1 MKVLVI
7 KGGPRVKGTTNTIVE
22 EFIKGAKSAAHEVK
36 VFDNGRGAIKP
47 CLGCKACWMN
57 GTCIQKDPMNDLI
70 QDILSTDYLVLV
82 SPMYYFGLSA
92 QLKAV
97 IDRFYSH
104 TSKITNRHLKVIYI
118 VAAMSDDDRDWA
130 AIEKHLDT
138 LTDYMQ
144 FNEVDRIMAKG
155 AGEVYMID
163 KKYLEKAYKI
173 GAELK

>member
-1 MKVLVI
+1 MK
-7 KGGPRVKGTTNTIVE
+7 PW
-22 EFIKGAKSAAHEVK
+22 
-36 VFDNGRGAIKP
+36 
-47 CLGCKACWMN
+47 LGCEACGMN

-92 QLKAV
+92 QLKVV
-97 IDRFYSH
+97 IDRFYSQ
-104 TSKITNRHLKVIYI
+104 TGKITNRYLKVIYI
-118 VAAMSDDDRDWA
+118 VAAWSDDDRDWV

-173 GAELK
+173 GAELSKI